1 MKMLI
6 TLLLLLIL
14 TSCIKINQN
23 LESDK
28 ESKKEYK
35 LIVRDGAGETTE
47 QIITKEEADE
57 LYGKPNSDLKEL
69 KLPIG
74 TWIHEKDASAGLQI
88 TSYRISMFTKNKD
101 GSYDHDWYSYKITND
116 HQQADTNMKLGEF
129 LYLTHSID
137 KDTLSYE
144 IINDGEN
151 GTISLL
157 HLNSGRIHVYNK
169 E

>member
-14 TSCIKINQN
+14 TSCIEINQN
-23 LESDK
+23 LERDK

-57 LYGKPNSDLKEL
+57 LYGKPNSNLKEL

-88 TSYRISMFTKNKD
+88 TLYRISMFTKNTE
-101 GSYDHDWYSYKITND
+101 GSYDHDWYSYKIMD
-116 HQQADTNMKLGEF
+116 QHKKADTDVNPGKF
-129 LYLTHSID
+129 LNLTRSID
-137 KDTLSYE
+137 EDTLSYE
-144 IINDGEN
+144 ILNDGEN

-157 HLNSGRIHVYNK
+157 HLDSGRIHVYNK